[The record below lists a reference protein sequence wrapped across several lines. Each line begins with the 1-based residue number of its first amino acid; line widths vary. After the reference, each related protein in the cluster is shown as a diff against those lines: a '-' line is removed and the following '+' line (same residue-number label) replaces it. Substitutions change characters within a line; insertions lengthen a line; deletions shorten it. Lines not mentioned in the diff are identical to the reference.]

1 MKATRTELEEMIE
14 LYRDSI
20 TDWRDVSE
28 KLDIEVDADNF
39 ILEMAMR
46 GIENE
51 LKTSLDMWFNKLKT
65 DGLEEEQYK
74 KQMILL

>member
-65 DGLEEEQYK
+65 DGLEEE
-74 KQMILL
+74 

>member
-28 KLDIEVDADNF
+28 KVDIEVDADNF

-65 DGLEEEQYK
+65 DGLEEE
-74 KQMILL
+74 

>member
-51 LKTSLDMWFNKLKT
+51 LKTNLDMWFNKLKT
-65 DGLEEEQYK
+65 DGLEEE
-74 KQMILL
+74 

>member
-14 LYRDSI
+14 VYRDSI

-65 DGLEEEQYK
+65 DGLEEE
-74 KQMILL
+74 

>member
-14 LYRDSI
+14 FYRDSI

-65 DGLEEEQYK
+65 DGLEEE
-74 KQMILL
+74 

>member
-51 LKTSLDMWFNKLKT
+51 LKISLDMWFNKLKT
-65 DGLEEEQYK
+65 DGLEEE
-74 KQMILL
+74 

>member
-65 DGLEEEQYK
+65 DGLEEEQFEK
-74 KQMILL
+74 

>member
-14 LYRDSI
+14 VYRDSI
-20 TDWRDVSE
+20 GDWRDVSE

-51 LKTSLDMWFNKLKT
+51 LKTSLDIWFNKLKT
-65 DGLEEEQYK
+65 DGLEEE
-74 KQMILL
+74 

>member
-39 ILEMAMR
+39 ILEMAMK

-65 DGLEEEQYK
+65 DGLEEE
-74 KQMILL
+74 